1 MTSESELEA
10 ALHRQEQIVDEVRK
24 LRITSRRL
32 GELVAIGFIILAAV
46 AVLAVIALHASRDA
60 RDAQAHIE
68 LIVADNKAAAEQTA
82 LQACL
87 LRNNTPRAYRE
98 GTNLDIDATADLLQ
112 RAGTPQADIDRY
124 VAARRKAIPPIEVTD
139 RDCNG
144 DGRITP
150 DDYPAD

>member
-1 MTSESELEA
+1 VTSESELEA
-10 ALHRQEQIVDEVRK
+10 ALHRQEQMVDEVRK

-32 GELVAIGFIILAAV
+32 AEILGIVVIVLAAV
-46 AVLAVIALHASRDA
+46 ALLAVISLRASHEA
-60 RDAQAHIE
+60 RDAQARIE
-68 LIVADNKAAAEQTA
+68 VIIADNKAAAERTA

-87 LRNNTPRAYRE
+87 LRNNTPRALRE
-98 GTNLDIDATADLLQ
+98 GANADIDATAELLQ
-112 RAGTPQADIDRY
+112 GAGTPQADIDRY
-124 VAARRKAIPPIEVTD
+124 VAARRKAIPPIGVTD